1 MGYSVFRIDD
11 VANRRGED
19 FLNRIVSAFSCVKNK
34 EVDEFLFRNALDFSR
49 RKMSI
54 THLVFSDETGLFV
67 GYFTLTHKPL
77 TIPAAGLSTTSLKR
91 IRRFS
96 KPDSGGETYTLS
108 AYLVAQIG
116 KNATLSKRER
126 IGGVQLLELAKN
138 EIRAAQERVGG
149 QMVFLEMEHGNAF
162 LESFYHD
169 NGFVTLG
176 QRNSEEDKAIYD
188 QMFIFL
194 K

>member
-1 MGYSVFRIDD
+1 MLSLPKAPIPARSVSDGVFSIPHR
-11 VANRRGED
+11 RRGQPP
-19 FLNRIVSAFSCVKNK
+19 
-34 EVDEFLFRNALDFSR
+34 R
-49 RKMSI
+49 RG
-54 THLVFSDETGLFV
+54 FSD
-67 GYFTLTHKPL
+67 
-77 TIPAAGLSTTSLKR
+77 PAAGLSTTLLKR

-96 KPDSGGETYTLS
+96 KPDNGGEAYTLS

-162 LESFYHD
+162 LESFYRD
-169 NGFVTLG
+169 NGFVSLG
-176 QRNSEEDKAIYD
+176 QRNSEEDSAIYD